1 MTAAPQ
7 EPDAWLLR
15 LTFALMVAA
24 AGALVAL
31 TYEMTANSGDPTEVK
46 LWIAG
51 WTGAGGGSLAVAM
64 SGWIGRSGPG
74 GWSRALAAAWLCS
87 VFGGFVGGT
96 MLAPGIGSVIGA
108 VIGALFFVWPPMLFV
123 WALGFFVVQGAA
135 VSCRTWLGRR
145 SEL

>member
-1 MTAAPQ
+1 
-7 EPDAWLLR
+7 
-15 LTFALMVAA
+15 MVAA

-31 TYEMTANSGDPTEVK
+31 TYEVTANSGDPTGVK
-46 LWIAG
+46 VRIAA
-51 WTGAGGGSLAVAM
+51 WTGAGGGILAAAM
-64 SGWIGRSGPG
+64 SGWIDRSEPG

-108 VIGALFFVWPPMLFV
+108 VLGALFFVWPPMLFV

-135 VSCRTWLGRR
+135 VSFRTWLGRR
-145 SEL
+145 